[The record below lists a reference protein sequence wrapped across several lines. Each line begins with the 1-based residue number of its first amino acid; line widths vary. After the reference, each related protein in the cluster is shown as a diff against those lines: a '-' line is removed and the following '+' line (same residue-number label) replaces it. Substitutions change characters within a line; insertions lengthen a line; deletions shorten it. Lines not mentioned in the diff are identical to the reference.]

1 MATDTDP
8 SLPPHFLADKQP
20 QLTEVAQLLNRIT
33 RRILNAPDLDH
44 TLAVTAAEVR
54 DFLQVDR
61 VKIYQFHSNGDGQ
74 VIAESIDQDR
84 LPSLLGL
91 NFPADD
97 IPPEARELFM
107 RARMRSIVN
116 VADSQIGQG
125 FLVDP
130 NTGETLPESLQFRP
144 VDPCHQEYLTAM
156 GVQSSLVVPICHG
169 GALWGLLVA
178 HHAQAWSA
186 AAEVVEGMQMVVDQ
200 LSVAIAQAD
209 LWQQANIKAQ
219 REAQINQISQRLY
232 PSDQMD
238 LPTALADAVTALQGC
253 GGRLYV
259 DEAAL
264 IRQLHPGTI
273 SPEPETGPETAPDQV
288 PSPLIVLTHGTQP
301 QSSGAEVVMER
312 SQTWQRYFQPPA
324 QSREA
329 AAPWTI
335 TDLHRVAAL
344 RNIQPNF
351 RGTKVRGLLV
361 VPLSLGATVF
371 GYLSVFRNEIETETL
386 WAGQIDGDRRQD
398 QPRLSF
404 EVWCESKQGQ
414 ADPWTENDQ
423 LLATALGQQ
432 FATAIQQQVLQTQL
446 QRLNNQ
452 LEQQVCDRT
461 AKLQNALKS
470 LQNTQ
475 SQLVQAEKMSSL
487 GQLVASVAHEV
498 NNPINFIGGNLN
510 HARDYLEDVL
520 SLIGPEVAAADNGDD
535 IDIEFIREDFPRLFA
550 SMHTGVERIQQV
562 VQSLLNFSRHGQAE
576 LKVVNLHEGLDSTLL
591 ILHYRMKS
599 RADAPGITVQKQY
612 GDLPLVSCYAS
623 HLNQVFMNILGNA
636 VQAIEQRWLAAPNAM
651 TPGQIE
657 IETLALPE
665 AESGPGVKIR
675 ISDNGCGISP
685 DVKAH
690 VFEPFF
696 TTKTMGQGTGLG
708 LSICRQ
714 IVVDQHGGQITCES
728 TPGEGTTFWIHLPIQ
743 APEGS

>member
-1 MATDTDP
+1 MAADTDT
-8 SLPPHFLADKQP
+8 SLSAHASAPNQP
-20 QLTEVAQLLNRIT
+20 QSPGATGVAQLLNRIT
-33 RRILNAPDLDH
+33 RRILKSPNLDH
-44 TLAVTAAEVR
+44 ILAVTAVEVR
-54 DFLQVDR
+54 TFLQVDR

-74 VIAESIDQDR
+74 VIAESIDQNR

-116 VADSQIGQG
+116 VEDSQIGQG

-130 NTGETLPESLQFRP
+130 DTGEPLPENLQFRP

-169 GALWGLLVA
+169 GDLWGLLVA

-186 AAEVVEGMQMVVDQ
+186 AAGVVEGIQMVVDQ
-200 LSVAIAQAD
+200 LSVAIAQAE
-209 LWQQANIKAQ
+209 LWQQAAIKAQ
-219 REAQINQISQRLY
+219 REAQINHIAQRLY
-232 PSDQMD
+232 PTDEME
-238 LPTALADAVTALQGC
+238 LPTALTETVAALQGC
-253 GGRLYV
+253 GGRLYI

-264 IRQLHPGTI
+264 VEKLYPGI
-273 SPEPETGPETAPDQV
+273 DSPKAEDAPDSQA
-288 PSPLIVLTHGTQP
+288 LLTHGTQP
-301 QSSGAEVVMER
+301 LPLAAATVLER
-312 SQTWQRYFQPPA
+312 SQTWRRYFQLSA
-324 QSREA
+324 QSGEA
-329 AAPWTI
+329 VTPWAI

-344 RNIQPNF
+344 RNIQPAF
-351 RGTKVRGLLV
+351 RGTAVRGLLV
-361 VPLSLGATVF
+361 VPLSLGKTVF
-371 GYLSVFRNEIETETL
+371 GYLSVFRNEIDTEIL

-404 EVWCESKQGQ
+404 DVWCESKQGQ

-432 FATAIQQQVLQTQL
+432 FATAIQQQVLQAQL
-446 QRLNNQ
+446 QRLNTQ

-470 LQNTQ
+470 LQSTQ

-520 SLIGPEVAAADNGDD
+520 SLIKPEGSAAADDDDD
-535 IDIEFIREDFPRLFA
+535 IDLEFIREDFPQLFA

-599 RADAPGITVQKQY
+599 RADAPGITVEKQY

-636 VQAIEQRWLAAPNAM
+636 VQAIEQRWLAEPQAM
-651 TPGQIE
+651 TPGKIA
-657 IETLALPE
+657 IETIAVPE
-665 AESGPGVKIR
+665 AEAGPGVKIR

-708 LSICRQ
+708 LSISRQ

-728 TPGEGTTFWIHLPIQ
+728 TPGAGTTFWIHLPVQ
-743 APEGS
+743 APEIQ

>member
-1 MATDTDP
+1 MATDTTDP
-8 SLPPHFLADKQP
+8 SLSAHLLADPPP
-20 QLTEVAQLLNRIT
+20 QLIEVAQLLNRIT
-33 RRILNAPDLDH
+33 RRILNSPDLDH

-74 VIAESIDQDR
+74 VIAESIDQHR

-125 FLVDP
+125 FLIDP
-130 NTGETLPESLQFRP
+130 ETGESLPESLQFRP

-156 GVQSSLVVPICHG
+156 GVQSSLVVPICHKG
-169 GALWGLLVA
+169 DLWGLLVA

-264 IRQLHPGTI
+264 IRQLYPGAI
-273 SPEPETGPETAPDQV
+273 SPEPETEPNQS
-288 PSPLIVLTHGTQP
+288 PSPPTVLTHGTQP
-301 QSSGAEVVMER
+301 QAPGVGEVMER
-312 SQTWQRYFQPPA
+312 SQTWQRYFQVTPPRETD
-324 QSREA
+324 QEGEA
-329 AAPWTI
+329 AVWAI

-344 RNIQPNF
+344 RNIQPAF
-351 RGTKVRGLLV
+351 RGTTVRGLLV

-371 GYLSVFRNEIETETL
+371 GYLSVFRDEINTETL

-414 ADPWTENDQ
+414 ADPWTEHDQ

-446 QRLNNQ
+446 QRLNTQ

-520 SLIGPEVAAADNGDD
+520 SLIGPEVVADED
-535 IDIEFIREDFPRLFA
+535 IDIEFIREDFPQLFT

-576 LKVVNLHEGLDSTLL
+576 LKVVNLHEGLESTLL

-651 TPGQIE
+651 IPGKIE
-657 IETLALPE
+657 IETLAVPE
-665 AESGPGVKIR
+665 AESGPAVKIR

-685 DVKAH
+685 DVRAH

-728 TPGEGTTFWIHLPIQ
+728 TPGEGTTFWIHLPIR
-743 APEGS
+743 APENT